1 MLKISLTDG
10 KTTIHG
16 IEVSKLDGISLNTP
30 PGTKVKLATSIPV
43 ANGFLR
49 LEPGSL
55 KVLGG
60 KVDALYEKWET
71 SQKMAKFTRNFARNR
86 PVVSSADEEGPPKW
100 IPFGK
105 KVSRQIQNQVPEA
118 DKNFKALPNTPAG
131 TTDSKEAKDVGNNE
145 FDSVRQEAIK
155 EAKAGSQ
162 KVFGGGTKEIKE
174 GKTERK
180 RGGRGGRND
189 ENKNNN
195 EQVTTEDTNNANGT
209 KNERKGGDRNDR
221 KDNNT
226 NDRDRGSNRGRGRG
240 PRGGR
245 GRDGDSENNEY
256 SQTKPSAGVSL
267 FDFLEEKIPGGAAAP
282 NKTDQEDNSRHKQQN
297 FTNNRSNGGGRD
309 GGRDRDHRGQQQQ
322 RSDRSNNDRSNKS
335 NPGRDHTGSGG
346 QGGGRGPRKDE
357 SAKGGR
363 GGDRDRSERKQPQD
377 HSNGRRN
384 NNDRDQGAKKRGG
397 NRAEADT
404 QRQPPRHQQQHQ
416 QQPQQQQ
423 QQQQQVQPPQ
433 QHNGGRGQNKGGQR
447 ASSDRDFGE
456 WSNSTYHESQRNHHH
471 EALSSITATLNHM
484 NLSNQRHFQDHNQ
497 RNFNGGSTGWPV
509 PAKSP
514 HQGHWQDPT
523 PPPMQQPPPPAP
535 PTAPTTSP
543 MWRAGDQCL
552 AKYWEDNKFYPVK
565 VTAVSNKTAVVLFTE
580 YGNHE
585 EVLLSDMLPF
595 PQQQQQRGGR
605 GPAGFIPTTPGLPP
619 AFPQS

>member
-1 MLKISLTDG
+1 M
-10 KTTIHG
+10 
-16 IEVSKLDGISLNTP
+16 
-30 PGTKVKLATSIPV
+30 
-43 ANGFLR
+43 
-49 LEPGSL
+49 
-55 KVLGG
+55 
-60 KVDALYEKWET
+60 
-71 SQKMAKFTRNFARNR
+71 
-86 PVVSSADEEGPPKW
+86 
-100 IPFGK
+100 
-105 KVSRQIQNQVPEA
+105 
-118 DKNFKALPNTPAG
+118 PNTPAG

-155 EAKAGSQ
+155 EAAKAGSQ

-195 EQVTTEDTNNANGT
+195 EQVTTEDTNANGT

-226 NDRDRGSNRGRGRG
+226 NERDRGSNRGRGRG

-267 FDFLEEKIPGGAAAP
+267 FDFLEEKIPGGAAAS

-297 FTNNRSNGGGRD
+297 FANNRSNGGRD

-335 NPGRDHTGSGG
+335 NPGRDHPGSGG

-357 SAKGGR
+357 TAKGGR
-363 GGDRDRSERKQPQD
+363 GGDRDRSERKPQD

-416 QQPQQQQ
+416 QPQ

-535 PTAPTTSP
+535 PTATTP
-543 MWRAGDQCL
+543 QMWRAGDQCL

-585 EVLLSDMLPF
+585 EVLLTDMLPF
-595 PQQQQQRGGR
+595 PQQQQRGGR